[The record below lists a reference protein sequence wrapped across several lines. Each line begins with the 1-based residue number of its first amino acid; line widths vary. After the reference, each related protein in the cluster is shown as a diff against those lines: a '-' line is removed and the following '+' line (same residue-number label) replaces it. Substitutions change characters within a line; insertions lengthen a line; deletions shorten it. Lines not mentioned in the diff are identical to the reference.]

1 MVRDVTPMKM
11 IPRGGNMVTLRV
23 LFTQTSAVGPSASAK
38 HATDGGGS
46 HRYKHLTLQIYP
58 PDPFKCLESW
68 YSTPITALKH
78 AFERNM
84 DGTSVFST
92 QFWVGK
98 GMGRFF
104 FSLDLMFGVQDGA
117 HSHCENSDS

>member
-1 MVRDVTPMKM
+1 
-11 IPRGGNMVTLRV
+11 
-23 LFTQTSAVGPSASAK
+23 
-38 HATDGGGS
+38 
-46 HRYKHLTLQIYP
+46 
-58 PDPFKCLESW
+58 
-68 YSTPITALKH
+68 
-78 AFERNM
+78 M

-117 HSHCENSDS
+117 QFHCENSDSLNNYPGISEMENFLPQNDGKVSS

>member
-1 MVRDVTPMKM
+1 
-11 IPRGGNMVTLRV
+11 
-23 LFTQTSAVGPSASAK
+23 
-38 HATDGGGS
+38 
-46 HRYKHLTLQIYP
+46 
-58 PDPFKCLESW
+58 
-68 YSTPITALKH
+68 
-78 AFERNM
+78 M

-117 HSHCENSDS
+117 HSHCENSDSYNQNRKQAEKDDQINSFEVQIRHKDDVFTQS